1 MDISKIEMLLRAI
14 ELGSLSKASQE
25 FLYTPSAF
33 SHILNAVEKELNTTL
48 IKRSHTGI
56 VPLEDKKEIIDLMK
70 KIVDTYKK
78 IVHLSMDNSLTQ
90 SINICTYASI
100 SKALL
105 PELSKSLKSEYPDLK
120 IDIIVSD
127 SLKKI
132 SEKADV
138 LIGEKVTLENYVWEE
153 LFVDPYVAVVP
164 ATNELYNEGFSFE
177 KKYDDTIILTIDG
190 IVQRTVKKENFSNVI
205 TVKSDDDGSV
215 LEMVRAG
222 MGITI
227 LPRLSVG
234 VIDEKIK
241 LLPIEPKLIRKLG
254 ILYENKLKN
263 NPVICHIANEI
274 KKYNVNQFEM
284 E

>member
-56 VPLEDKKEIIDLMK
+56 VPLEDKTEIINLMYK
-70 KIVDTYKK
+70 MVDTYKK
-78 IVHLSMDNSLTQ
+78 IVHLSMDNSLTH

-105 PELSKSLKSEYPDLK
+105 PALSKSLQAEYPELK

-127 SLKKI
+127 NLKMGA
-132 SEKADV
+132 EKADV
-138 LIGEKVTLENYVWEE
+138 IISEKITLEDYIWEE
-153 LFVDPYVAVVP
+153 LIVDPYVAVVP
-164 ATNELYNEGFSFE
+164 SSNEFYNEGFSFD
-177 KKYDDTIILTIDG
+177 KKYDDTVILTIDG
-190 IVQRTVKKENFSNVI
+190 IIRRCVREENFSNII

-222 MGITI
+222 MGIAI

-234 VIDEKIK
+234 VTDEKIK
-241 LLPIEPKLIRKLG
+241 LLPIEPGLIRKLG

-263 NPVICHIANEI
+263 NPVIRHIAKEI
-274 KKYNVNQFEM
+274 IKYNLNRLYI
-284 E
+284 